1 LDTFGCYHDKKW
13 PRFSFVSRPRPRAE
27 AVLLDFD
34 GVLRRYDPTV
44 NAAVEARFGL
54 PVGTVLE
61 TALQWPRLLPAVTG
75 QVSRAEWL
83 DGVASTL
90 TERLGGAE
98 RAHSLVVEWDAYRGE
113 IVPEVL
119 AFVREVRAA
128 GVPVGL
134 ATNATNDLHADLEAL
149 GVADDFDVVINSS
162 EIGVHKPA
170 REFFQAAC
178 EAVRVTPERCL
189 FVDDQDRNV
198 RGARAAGLSAYRYD
212 PPDDLRYVRA
222 ALGL

>member
-1 LDTFGCYHDKKW
+1 M
-13 PRFSFVSRPRPRAE
+13 SRPRPRAE
-27 AVLLDFD
+27 ALLLDFD
-34 GVLRRYDPTV
+34 GVVRRYDPAV
-44 NAAVEARFGL
+44 KAGVEARFGI
-54 PVGTVLE
+54 PAGTVLQ

-75 QVSRAEWL
+75 EVSRAEWL
-83 DGVASTL
+83 DGVAMTL
-90 TERLGGAE
+90 TDQVGGPE
-98 RAHSLVVEWDAYRGE
+98 RARSLIVEWDAYRGE
-113 IVPEVL
+113 LVPEVI

-134 ATNATNDLHADLEAL
+134 ATNATADLPADLAAL
-149 GVADDFDVVINSS
+149 GIADAFDAIVNSS

-170 REFFQAAC
+170 RDFYLAAC
-178 EAVRVTPERCL
+178 AAVRVAPERCL